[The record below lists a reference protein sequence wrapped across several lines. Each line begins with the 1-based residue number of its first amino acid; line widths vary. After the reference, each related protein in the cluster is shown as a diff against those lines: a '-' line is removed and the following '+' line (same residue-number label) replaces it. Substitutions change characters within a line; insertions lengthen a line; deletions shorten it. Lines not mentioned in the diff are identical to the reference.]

1 MKEKIIEINKRLG
14 LNTEFIIDE
23 KIQGYSIGKTIYI
36 NEMGDIEKINKHE
49 LLHFY
54 EETESFKKIKE
65 KILEDNKE
73 KIDKIREAYELRYYG
88 LYSKEEIENGIID
101 TEIVIDI
108 MIDNY
113 VIEYSEGIKI
123 GEYALGEIEK
133 ELEYTRY
140 LNMSITN
147 NIKNMNLDKW
157 EKLFVLNF
165 YDGKEHIMPSKENR
179 KEKIKEDIK
188 KELERLYNLKEED
201 LRIYKKSE
209 EVYREYKSEI
219 KALKQRGEETS
230 YIERNKD
237 SALKEIADK
246 YSETLYEEYKHIV
259 DYIKGTQY
267 EEAFKVLMLR
277 ETLEKTYKI
286 DEENKI
292 IKKRDIHHTITGHM
306 IINDIVLDT
315 IYNNIDNYDNF
326 GNLYFAGLNIF
337 NNKISEKSEIKLDNV
352 ETYNMGKWIKFEGKE
367 SNNKKYIENSKEL
380 ASLVKDTPWCT
391 KTLASE
397 QLSQGDFYVF
407 IDNKNKPH
415 IAVKMSGNEIDEVRG
430 ILNGNAQEL
439 EEDYR
444 KVAISFLEN
453 NQEIKNGKEWLRK
466 EEWNKRLLNHIKN
479 IEEETLTKEE
489 VPQLIDD
496 LFGNYEYKSHS
507 GENTNKTKLK
517 KLLPRISKPISE
529 YYECSEEEIC
539 FDDID
544 FESTNYKTVPYKII
558 FGYAY
563 FENSKITD
571 LGNLINIGGYANFK
585 DSQITSLGNL
595 TSIGGN
601 AYFGNSKVTDLGNLT
616 SIGGNADF
624 KDSQITSLGNLT
636 TIGDFADFENSQIT
650 ALGNLTTI
658 GENAYFENSQITNLG
673 NLTTIGGNAD
683 FEDSQI
689 TNLGNLT
696 TIGGRA
702 HFGHSQVTNLGNLIT
717 IGGNAYFKKSKIT
730 SLGNLTTIG
739 GNAYFENSK
748 ITDLGNLTSI
758 GGNAYFENSQITSLG
773 NLTTIGGF
781 AIFENSQITSLG
793 NLKKIGRSAIFSKDK
808 IIDLGN
814 LQYVGERIYCFEN
827 MLANNL
833 EFDTLEEFKE
843 YFYNKNKEGESKIGS
858 LSNSVGR
865 Q

>member
-113 VIEYSEGIKI
+113 VIEYSEGIRI

-237 SALKEIADK
+237 RALKEIADK

-430 ILNGNAQEL
+430 ILNGNVQEL

-453 NQEIKNGKEWLRK
+453 NQEIKNGKKWLRK

-496 LFGNYEYKSHS
+496 LFGNYEYKSHF

-517 KLLPRISKPISE
+517 EILPRTRKQISE

-544 FESTNYKTVPYKII
+544 FSKTNYTTVPYRVV
-558 FGYAY
+558 FGSAY
-563 FENSKITD
+563 FSGSQITD
-571 LGNLINIGGYANFK
+571 LG
-585 DSQITSLGNL
+585 D
-595 TSIGGN
+595 
-601 AYFGNSKVTDLGNLT
+601 
-616 SIGGNADF
+616 
-624 KDSQITSLGNLT
+624 
-636 TIGDFADFENSQIT
+636 
-650 ALGNLTTI
+650 
-658 GENAYFENSQITNLG
+658 
-673 NLTTIGGNAD
+673 LTTIGGNAD
-683 FEDSQI
+683 FKNSQI
-689 TNLGNLT
+689 TDLGNLTAIGGYANFKESQITTLGNLT
-696 TIGGRA
+696 TIGGYA
-702 HFGHSQVTNLGNLIT
+702 N
-717 IGGNAYFKKSKIT
+717 FKDSKIT

-739 GNAYFENSK
+739 GYANFKDSKITSLGNLTSIGGGAYFGNSK

-758 GGNAYFENSQITSLG
+758 GGAACFGNSKITDLGNLTTIGGFADFENSQITSLG
-773 NLTTIGGF
+773 NLTSIGGAAYF
-781 AIFENSQITSLG
+781 KDSQIASLG
-793 NLKKIGRSAIFSKDK
+793 NLTSIGGGADFDNYLT
-808 IIDLGN
+808 DLGN
-814 LQYVGERIYCFEN
+814 IQHVGQIIYYN
-827 MLANNL
+827 GK
-833 EFDTLEEFKE
+833 EFNELEEFKE
-843 YFYNKNKEGESKIGS
+843 YFYSKNKEGESKKI
-858 LSNSVGR
+858 
-865 Q
+865 